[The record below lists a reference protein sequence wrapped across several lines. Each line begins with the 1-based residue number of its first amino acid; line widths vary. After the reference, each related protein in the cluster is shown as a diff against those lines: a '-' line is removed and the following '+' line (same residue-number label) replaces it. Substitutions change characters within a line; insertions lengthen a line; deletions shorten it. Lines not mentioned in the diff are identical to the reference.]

1 MRRPGLADSSPS
13 RPAPLANRAENYLY
27 AHDMPPDA
35 SATKKRLLD
44 AAFAEFA
51 EHGLAGARVDRIGA
65 AAEANKRL
73 LYVYYTNKETLFDTV
88 VAHSIQ
94 RMSDAV
100 PFTPEDLPGY
110 AGALFDHLIKHP
122 EHLRLATWAQLERPM
137 AGPAETAAY
146 GAKVQAIAETHSP
159 ASDVEPADILALTL
173 GLTTA
178 WLGASPALRGLATSE
193 PFSPA
198 RLSAHRAALVT
209 TVEALVSV
217 VAR

>member
-1 MRRPGLADSSPS
+1 
-13 RPAPLANRAENYLY
+13 
-27 AHDMPPDA
+27 MPPDA

-44 AAFAEFA
+44 AAYAEFA

-65 AAEANKRL
+65 AAGANKRL

-122 EHLRLATWAQLERPM
+122 EHLRLATWAQLERPV

-146 GAKVQAIAETHSP
+146 AAKIKAIAETRSL
-159 ASDVEPADILALTL
+159 SGRVQPADILALIL

-178 WLGASPALRGLATSE
+178 WFGASPALRGLADSE
-193 PFSPA
+193 PFSPQ
-198 RLSAHRAALVT
+198 RLTTHRAVLIA
-209 TVEALVSV
+209 TVEALIDI
-217 VAR
+217 AG

>member
-1 MRRPGLADSSPS
+1 MEG
-13 RPAPLANRAENYLY
+13 YLY

-100 PFTPEDLPGY
+100 PFTPDDLPGY

-122 EHLRLATWAQLERPM
+122 EHLRLATWAQLERPL

-146 GAKVQAIAETHSP
+146 AAKVEAIAQTVP
-159 ASDVEPADILALTL
+159 AADVEPADILALTL

-178 WLGASPALRGLATSE
+178 WLGASPALRGLADSE
-193 PFSPA
+193 PFSPE
-198 RLSAHRAALVT
+198 RLSAHRAALIA
-209 TVEALVSV
+209 TVEALVG
-217 VAR
+217 VAAR

>member
-1 MRRPGLADSSPS
+1 MAI
-13 RPAPLANRAENYLY
+13 YLY

-44 AAFAEFA
+44 AAYAEFA

-73 LYVYYTNKETLFDTV
+73 IYVYYTNKETLFDIV

-94 RMSDAV
+94 QMSEAV
-100 PFTPEDLPGY
+100 PFTPEDLSGY
-110 AGALFDHLIKHP
+110 AGALFDHMVDHP
-122 EHLRLATWAQLERPM
+122 EHLRLATWAQLERPV

-146 GAKVQAIAETHSP
+146 AAKIKAIAETRSL
-159 ASDVEPADILALTL
+159 SGRVQPADILALIL

-178 WLGASPALRGLATSE
+178 WFGASPALRGLADSE
-193 PFSPA
+193 PFSPQ
-198 RLSAHRAALVT
+198 RLATHRAVLIA
-209 TVEALVSV
+209 TVEALIDI
-217 VAR
+217 AGR

>member
-1 MRRPGLADSSPS
+1 MAD
-13 RPAPLANRAENYLY
+13 YLY
-27 AHDMPPDA
+27 AHRVPPDA

-44 AAFAEFA
+44 AAYAEFA

-73 LYVYYTNKETLFDTV
+73 LYVYYTNKETLFDIV

-94 RMSDAV
+94 QMSEAV

-122 EHLRLATWAQLERPM
+122 EHLRLATWAQLERP
-137 AGPAETAAY
+137 AACPAETSAY
-146 GAKVQAIAETHSP
+146 AAKVAAIAQTGLS
-159 ASDVEPADILALTL
+159 AGDVEPADILALTL

-178 WLGASPALRGLATSE
+178 WLGASPALRGLAASE
-193 PFSPA
+193 PFSPE
-198 RLSAHRAALVT
+198 RLATHRTALIAA
-209 TVEALVSV
+209 VEALVSAA
-217 VAR
+217 AR

>member
-1 MRRPGLADSSPS
+1 
-13 RPAPLANRAENYLY
+13 
-27 AHDMPPDA
+27 MPPDA

-44 AAFAEFA
+44 AAYAEFA

-65 AAEANKRL
+65 AAGANKRL
-73 LYVYYTNKETLFDTV
+73 LYVYFTNKETLFDTV

-100 PFTPEDLPGY
+100 PFTPDDLPGY

-122 EHLRLATWAQLERPM
+122 EHLRLATWAQLERPV

-146 GAKVQAIAETHSP
+146 AAKIKAIAETSP
-159 ASDVEPADILALTL
+159 PSGCAEPADILALTL

-178 WLGASPALRGLATSE
+178 WLGASPALRSLAASE
-193 PFSPA
+193 PFSPE
-198 RLSAHRAALVT
+198 RLTTHRAVLIS
-209 TVEALVSV
+209 TVEKLVGG
-217 VAR
+217 

>member
-1 MRRPGLADSSPS
+1 
-13 RPAPLANRAENYLY
+13 
-27 AHDMPPDA
+27 MPPDA

-73 LYVYYTNKETLFDTV
+73 LYVHFTNKETLFDTV

-100 PFTPEDLPGY
+100 PFTPDDLPGY
-110 AGALFDHLIKHP
+110 AGALFDHLIAHP
-122 EHLRLATWAQLERPM
+122 EHLRLATWAQLERPVS
-137 AGPAETAAY
+137 GPSETAAY
-146 GAKVQAIAETHSP
+146 AEKVRAIAESRSP
-159 ASDVEPADILALTL
+159 DSLFDPADILAFTL

-178 WLGASPALRGLATSE
+178 WLSASPALRTLSASE
-193 PFSPA
+193 PFSEE
-198 RLSAHRAALVT
+198 RLRAHRAALT
-209 TVEALVSV
+209 AAVEALTSTAVHPAPS
-217 VAR
+217 AP